1 MNFLSGLGLSTKQVI
16 SLLRLYPLTCV
27 KVIRKILTG
36 CGCID
41 NSLDGGISPESV
53 MLIYGEAETGK
64 STLAMQCTV
73 NCAVQHLKALYV
85 DCDGT
90 FSAKRLS
97 QLAAG
102 KFDEIAELI
111 LLVKPKDF
119 REQTAFID
127 RLAEYAVN
135 NVGLV
140 VIDTVTS
147 LYRVQVAESSGKAFG
162 LNRELNRQMAIVAQT
177 AKTKKIPMIV
187 TSQVRSVFSETES
200 VVEPVGNRVL
210 KFWADT
216 IIAMKPTENPQVI
229 KAVLEKSSKEG
240 EVTCHLRI
248 NATGI
253 HDYPFY

>member
-1 MNFLSGLGLSTKQVI
+1 
-16 SLLRLYPLTCV
+16 
-27 KVIRKILTG
+27 LTG

-41 NSLDGGISPESV
+41 NSLDGGISQEGV
-53 MLIYGEAETGK
+53 TLIYGEAETGK
-64 STLAMQCTV
+64 STLAMQCAV
-73 NCAVQHLKALYV
+73 NCAMQSLKTLYV

-97 QLAAG
+97 QVSAG

-111 LLVKPKDF
+111 VLVKPTDF

-127 RLAEYAVN
+127 RLAEYTVKNA
-135 NVGLV
+135 GLV
-140 VIDTVTS
+140 VFDTITS
-147 LYRVQVAESSGKAFG
+147 LYRVRVAELSGKAFG

-177 AKTKKIPMIV
+177 AKIKKIPIVV
-187 TSQVRSVFSETES
+187 TSQVRSVFSEIEGA
-200 VVEPVGNRVL
+200 VEPVGTRVL

-229 KAVLEKSSKEG
+229 KAVLEKSPKER

-248 NATGI
+248 DATGI

>member
-1 MNFLSGLGLSTKQVI
+1 M
-16 SLLRLYPLTCV
+16 
-27 KVIRKILTG
+27 KVTRKILTG

-41 NSLDGGISPESV
+41 NHLNGGIAQESV
-53 MLIYGEAETGK
+53 TLIYGEAETGK
-64 STLAMQCTV
+64 STLAAQCAV
-73 NCAVQHLKALYV
+73 SCAVQVLKTLYV

-111 LLVKPKDF
+111 ILVRPKDF

-127 RLAEYAVN
+127 RLAEYMVN

-140 VIDTVTS
+140 VFDTITS
-147 LYRVQVAESSGKAFG
+147 LYRVKVAESSGKAFG
-162 LNRELNRQMAIVAQT
+162 LSRELNRQMAIIAQT
-177 AKTKKIPMIV
+177 ARIKKIPMILV
-187 TSQVRSVFSETES
+187 SQVRSAFNEIEGA
-200 VVEPVGNRVL
+200 VEPVGTRVL

-229 KAVLEKSSKEG
+229 KAVLEKPQRER
-240 EVTCHLRI
+240 EVACNLRI
-248 NATGI
+248 DSSGI
-253 HDYPFY
+253 HDYPF